1 MSTEVAPAPATPR
14 PQPHAITSTR
24 RRIDWF
30 EVGALGLFAAVSVW
44 VLALDLY
51 QVSTHSNMVWTGTD
65 GLFLNDQ
72 MQYLAWIQ
80 DASKHFLA
88 SDMFVLRA
96 TPHDYF
102 QPVIV
107 VSGGLSAIGVTPWL
121 ALLLWKPV
129 AVVAAFLGVRAYTR
143 RTLPAPFDRRV
154 ALFLA
159 LFFAAWGVVGD
170 EWMPFWTWG
179 YPFGLLAIAAVA
191 AAFVFYDRARA
202 DHRFTWVAP
211 LLGLVASF
219 THPWQGE
226 LLILIVIGAE
236 LVTWKRGEGLRRL
249 VLPGATVVATALP
262 LLYYEALYHYDPAW
276 HAAQHASRHV
286 YSLSG
291 IVVPL
296 LPLVVAAALAYR
308 RRPRTFIDA
317 ATRVWPLAAL
327 AIFGLSQTGIS
338 GTPLHAFDG
347 ITIPLAVLA
356 VEGVQSVGFRR
367 LPGWRLVAV
376 AVVAAATIP
385 GSVSQLKLAKYW
397 ATPQGHNANFIYNDE
412 RRALDYLEA
421 SPQPGGVLARATYLG
436 LIIPAETGRRTY
448 VGGCLWSE
456 PHCVAR
462 IINTRDL
469 FVGSLKPGDAQS
481 YVRSTGA
488 RFLLKDCY
496 SPEVV
501 PKLLGSMIVDTRHFG
516 CASVYLLSTRG

>member
-14 PQPHAITSTR
+14 TQPHAIPSPR
-24 RRIDWF
+24 RRFDWF
-30 EVGALGLFAAVSVW
+30 ELAIFGVFAALSVW
-44 VLALDLY
+44 VLALDVYHDVARSDL
-51 QVSTHSNMVWTGTD
+51 VWTGTD

-88 SDMFVLRA
+88 SDMFVLRG

-107 VSGGLSAIGVTPWL
+107 ISAGLHALGVASWL

-129 AVVAAFLGVRAYTR
+129 AVIVAFLGVRAFIN
-143 RTLPAPFDRRV
+143 RTLSSRFDRRV
-154 ALFLA
+154 ALVLA

-179 YPFGLLAIAAVA
+179 YPFGLLAIAAVTGA
-191 AAFVFYDRARA
+191 LVSYDRARA
-202 DHRFTWVAP
+202 ERRFTWIAP
-211 LLGLVASF
+211 ILGVVASF

-226 LLILIVIGAE
+226 LMILIVLGAE
-236 LVTWKRGEGLRRL
+236 LVTWRRHDGLRRL
-249 VLPGATVVATALP
+249 ALPAATIIATALP
-262 LLYYEALYHYDPAW
+262 LLYYEALYRFDPAW
-276 HAAQHASRHV
+276 HAAQQASRHE

-291 IVVPL
+291 IIVPL
-296 LPLVVAAALAYR
+296 LPLLIVAALAYR

-317 ATRVWPLAAL
+317 ATRVWLFAAL
-327 AIFGLSQTGIS
+327 AIFGLSQSGIS

-356 VEGVQSVGFRR
+356 VEGAESVGFRR
-367 LPGWRLVAV
+367 LPAWRLVAV
-376 AVVAAATIP
+376 ALVAAATIP
-385 GSVSQLKLAKYW
+385 GSVSQLKAAKYW
-397 ATPQGHNANFIYNDE
+397 ATPEGHNANFIFGPE
-412 RRALDYLEA
+412 RQALDYLA
-421 SPQPGGVLARATYLG
+421 SNPQPGGVLARATYLG
-436 LIIPAETGRRTY
+436 LIVPAETGRRTY

-469 FVGSLKPGDAQS
+469 FSGAYSASRAQA

-496 SPEVV
+496 SPEVL
-501 PKLLGSMIVDTRHFG
+501 PKLLGSMIVETKRFG
-516 CASVYLLSTRG
+516 CASVYQVSTPS

>member
-1 MSTEVAPAPATPR
+1 MSTEVAPAPAPRRQRTPATVA
-14 PQPHAITSTR
+14 QER
-24 RRIDWF
+24 RFDF
-30 EVGALGLFAAVSVW
+30 FDVGVLALFAAVSVW

-51 QVSTHSNMVWTGTD
+51 EVASHSNLVWTGTD

-88 SDMFVLRA
+88 SDMFVLRG

-107 VSGGLSAIGVTPWL
+107 VSAALHAVGVAPWL

-129 AVVAAFLGVRAYTR
+129 AVAAAFFGVRAYIR
-143 RTLPAPFDRRV
+143 RTLPGEFERRV
-154 ALFLA
+154 ALVLA
-159 LFFAAWGVVGD
+159 LFFATWAAVGD

-179 YPFGLLAIAAVA
+179 YPFGLLAIAAMAVA
-191 AAFVFYDRARA
+191 LVSYDRART
-202 DHRFTWVAP
+202 DRRFTWAAP
-211 LLGLVASF
+211 VLGLVASF

-226 LLILIVIGAE
+226 VLILIVIGAE
-236 LVTWKRGEGLRRL
+236 LVTFRRADGLRRL
-249 VLPGATVVATALP
+249 ALPAVTVVATLIP
-262 LLYYEALYHYDPAW
+262 LLYYEALYRFDPAW
-276 HAAQHASRHV
+276 HAAQQASRHV
-286 YSLSG
+286 YSFSG

-296 LPLVVAAALAYR
+296 LPLIIPAALAYR

-317 ATRVWPLAAL
+317 ATRVWPFTAI
-327 AIFGLSQTGIS
+327 AIFVFSQTGIS

-356 VEGVQSVGFRR
+356 VEGALRIGFRR

-376 AVVAAATIP
+376 ALVAAATIP
-385 GSVSQLKLAKYW
+385 GSVSQLKAAKYW
-397 ATPQGHNANFIYNDE
+397 ASPQGHNANFIYTGE
-412 RRALDYLEA
+412 RHALDYLA
-421 SPQPGGVLARATYLG
+421 QNKTPGGVLARATYLG
-436 LIIPAETGRRTY
+436 VVVPAETGRRTY
-448 VGGCLWSE
+448 AAGCLWSE
-456 PHCVAR
+456 PHCVDR
-462 IINTRDL
+462 IVNTRDL
-469 FVGSLKPGDAQS
+469 FVGAMKPAQAQA

-501 PKLLGSMIVDTRHFG
+501 AKLLGSMIIDTKHFG
-516 CASVYLLSTRG
+516 CASVYQVRTPA

>member
-14 PQPHAITSTR
+14 THPKAITAPR
-24 RRIDWF
+24 RRFDWF
-30 EVGALGLFAAVSVW
+30 ELAIFGLFAAASVW
-44 VLALDLY
+44 VLALDVYHDVARSDL
-51 QVSTHSNMVWTGTD
+51 VWTGTD

-80 DASKHFLA
+80 DASKHFVA
-88 SDMFVLRA
+88 SDMFVLRS

-107 VSGGLSAIGVTPWL
+107 ISAGLHALGVASWL

-129 AVVAAFLGVRAYTR
+129 AVIVAFLGVRAFIN
-143 RTLPAPFDRRV
+143 RTLSSRFDRRA
-154 ALFLA
+154 ALVLA

-179 YPFGLLAIAAVA
+179 YPFGLLAIAAVTGA
-191 AAFVFYDRARA
+191 LVSYDRARTER
-202 DHRFTWVAP
+202 RFTWIAP

-226 LLILIVIGAE
+226 LMILIVVGAE
-236 LVTWKRGEGLRRL
+236 LVTCNRRDGLRRL
-249 VLPGATVVATALP
+249 ALPAATIIATALP
-262 LLYYEALYHYDPAW
+262 LLYYEALYRFDPAW
-276 HAAQHASRHV
+276 HAAQQASRHE

-291 IVVPL
+291 IIVPL
-296 LPLVVAAALAYR
+296 LPLLIVAALAYR

-317 ATRVWPLAAL
+317 ATRVWLFAAL
-327 AIFGLSQTGIS
+327 AIFGLSQSGIS

-356 VEGVQSVGFRR
+356 VEAARSVGFRR
-367 LPGWRLVAV
+367 LPAWRLVAV
-376 AVVAAATIP
+376 ALVAAATIP
-385 GSVSQLKLAKYW
+385 GSVSQLKAAKYW
-397 ATPQGHNANFIYNDE
+397 ATPEGHNANFIFEPE
-412 RRALDYLEA
+412 RQALDYLA
-421 SPQPGGVLARATYLG
+421 SNPRPGGVLARATYLG
-436 LIIPAETGRRTY
+436 LIVPAETGRRTY

-462 IINTRDL
+462 IIDTRDL
-469 FVGSLKPGDAQS
+469 FSGAYSPSRAQA

-496 SPEVV
+496 SPEVL
-501 PKLLGSMIVDTRHFG
+501 PKLLGSMLVDTKRFG
-516 CASVYLLSTRG
+516 CASVYEVRS

>member
-14 PQPHAITSTR
+14 PEPPAITSER
-24 RRIDWF
+24 RRLDWF
-30 EVGALGLFAAVSVW
+30 EVAIFGVFGAVAVW
-44 VLALDLY
+44 VLALDVYHDVAHNNL
-51 QVSTHSNMVWTGTD
+51 VWTGTD

-88 SDMFVLRA
+88 SDMFVLRS

-107 VSGGLSAIGVTPWL
+107 ISAGLHALGVAAWL

-129 AVVAAFLGVRAYTR
+129 AVGAALLAVRAYVR
-143 RTLPAPFDRRV
+143 RTLPARFDRRV
-154 ALFLA
+154 ALVLA

-191 AAFVFYDRARA
+191 AALVSYDRARA
-202 DHRFTWVAP
+202 GRRFTWIAP
-211 LLGLVASF
+211 ILGLVASF

-226 LLILIVIGAE
+226 LMILVVIGAE
-236 LVTWKRGEGLRRL
+236 LVTWKRGAGLRRL
-249 VLPGATVVATALP
+249 AQPAATVIATALP
-262 LLYYEALYHYDPAW
+262 LLYYEALYRFDPAW
-276 HAAQHASRHV
+276 HAAQQASRHE

-291 IVVPL
+291 IIVPLVPL
-296 LPLVVAAALAYR
+296 LLAAALAYR
-308 RRPRTFIDA
+308 RRPRTFIDS

-356 VEGVQSVGFRR
+356 VEGVQSIGFRR
-367 LPGWRLVAV
+367 LPGWRLIAV

-385 GSVSQLKLAKYW
+385 GSVSQLKAAKYW
-397 ATPQGHNANFIYNDE
+397 ASPQGHNANFVYTDE
-412 RRALDYLEA
+412 RRALDYLA
-421 SPQPGGVLARATYLG
+421 SDRRPGGVLARATYLG

-456 PHCVAR
+456 PNCSAR
-462 IINTRDL
+462 IVNTRDL
-469 FVGSLKPGDAQS
+469 FIGSLKPGDARS

-501 PKLLGSMIVDTRHFG
+501 PKLLGSMIVDTKRFG
-516 CASVYLLSTRG
+516 CASVYQVSTQS

>member
-1 MSTEVAPAPATPR
+1 MSTEVAPALETPR
-14 PQPHAITSTR
+14 PQAPAITVAR
-24 RRIDWF
+24 RRLDWF
-30 EVGALGLFAAVSVW
+30 EVVAFGLFAAVSVW
-44 VLALDLY
+44 VLALDVYHDLAR
-51 QVSTHSNMVWTGTD
+51 NGLVWTGTD

-88 SDMFVLRA
+88 SDMFVLRS

-107 VSGGLSAIGVTPWL
+107 ISGGLAAVGVTPWL
-121 ALLLWKPV
+121 ALLLWKPI
-129 AVVAAFLGVRAYTR
+129 AVVAALLGVRAYTR
-143 RTLPAPFDRRV
+143 RTLPAPFDRRA
-154 ALFLA
+154 ALILA

-191 AAFVFYDRARA
+191 FGLVSYDRARA
-202 DHRFTWVAP
+202 ERRFTWIAP
-211 LLGLVASF
+211 VLGLVASF

-236 LVTWKRGEGLRRL
+236 LVTWKRRDGLRRL
-249 VLPGATVVATALP
+249 ALPGVTVIATALP
-262 LLYYEALYHYDPAW
+262 LAYYEALYRFDPAW
-276 HAAQHASRHV
+276 HAAQQASRHV

-291 IVVPL
+291 IIVPLVPL
-296 LPLVVAAALAYR
+296 LVAAALAYR
-308 RRPRTFIDA
+308 RRPRTFIDG
-317 ATRVWPLAAL
+317 ATRVWPFAAL

-356 VEGVQSVGFRR
+356 VEGIQSVGFRR

-385 GSVSQLKLAKYW
+385 GSVSQLKAAKYW
-397 ATPQGHNANFIYNDE
+397 ASPQGHNANFVYTDE

-421 SPQPGGVLARATYLG
+421 DPQPGGVLARATYLG
-436 LIIPAETGRRTY
+436 LVIPAETGRRTY

-456 PHCVAR
+456 PHCDAR
-462 IINTRDL
+462 ISNTRDL
-469 FVGSLKPGDAQS
+469 FLGSLKPGVARS
-481 YVRSTGA
+481 FVRSTGA

-501 PKLLGSMIVDTRHFG
+501 RKLLGSMVVDTKRFG
-516 CASVYLLSTRG
+516 CASVYQVSTRN